1 MVTNGTISSVE
12 ALWGLEKRLF
22 MHDFLIALV
31 FVAMVTS
38 PAVIA
43 SSFKTAMREDR

>member
-1 MVTNGTISSVE
+1 
-12 ALWGLEKRLF
+12 

-38 PAVIA
+38 PALVAA
-43 SSFKTAMREDR
+43 SPGSANREDL